1 MLLNMIEARQYING
15 EWTGSVSGNSAT
27 RENPANITETVGSY
41 PLAGA
46 KETTAAIEAAHRAL
60 ESWKSLPGAARSE
73 ILHSAANLLDN
84 QKEDLAR
91 TMTREMGKPIGE
103 ARGEVKRAVVLLRY
117 YAGEGLR
124 AMGEVY
130 SASDGKT
137 LLYSNRVP
145 LGVIGVITPWNFPVA
160 IPIWKMAPALIF
172 GNTVVWKPAEPSS
185 ITGFALMQVLEKAG
199 FPKGVIN
206 MVLGKGAEVGQ
217 CISSHPLVHGI
228 SFTGSNGVG
237 RKVAIAAVERGVKF
251 QLEMGG
257 KNPTIVA
264 ADADLRKAVDLTV
277 SAAMR
282 SAGQKCTATSRV
294 IVEQSV
300 LQDFT
305 QMLVEKVKSIKLS
318 DPLEEDCYI
327 GPVVN
332 HSQHSSI
339 LAAIDRGVKSGVPL
353 LVGGRKPAGKLE
365 NGYFIE
371 PTVFDNVDPGS
382 ELGQTEI
389 FGPVLGIIAAR
400 DLKHALEI
408 ANGVPFGLSA
418 AIFTKDISR
427 ALHFI
432 KSAEA
437 GMIKIN
443 GETAGVEPHAPFG
456 GTKQSSSHSREQGRA
471 AIEFFTS
478 IQTIAISQAQ
488 DT

>member
-1 MLLNMIEARQYING
+1 MSIEAKQYVNG
-15 EWTGSVSGNSAT
+15 TWSNSVSGKTAT
-27 RENPANITETVGSY
+27 RENPANIKEIVGTY
-41 PLAGA
+41 PLSTAD
-46 KETTAAIEAAHRAL
+46 ETTAAIEAAHGAL
-60 ESWKSLPGAARSE
+60 AGWKSLPGAVRSE
-73 ILHSAANLLDN
+73 ILHRAANILD
-84 QKEDLAR
+84 EHIEELAR

-103 ARGEVKRAVVLLRY
+103 ARGEVKRGVVLLRY
-117 YAGEGLR
+117 YAGEGMR

-130 SASDGKT
+130 PASDGKT

-145 LGVIGVITPWNFPVA
+145 LGVVGVITPWNFPVA

-185 ITGFALMQVLEKAG
+185 ITGFALMQLLDKAG

-206 MVLGKGAEVGQ
+206 MVLGKGSEVGNRI
-217 CISSHPLVHGI
+217 CSHPLVHGI
-228 SFTGSNGVG
+228 SFTGSNDVG
-237 RKVAIAAVERGVKF
+237 RKVALAAVERGVKF

-264 ADADLRKAVDLTV
+264 ADADLRKAVDLTI

-294 IVEQSV
+294 IVEESI
-300 LQDFT
+300 LSTFT
-305 QMLVEKVKSIKLS
+305 EMVVEKAKAIKLS
-318 DPLEEDCYI
+318 DPLEDDCYI

-332 HSQHSSI
+332 QTQHTNI
-339 LAAIDRGVKSGVPL
+339 LAAIERGTKSGARL
-353 LVGGRKPAGKLE
+353 LAGGKQPKSKLT

-371 PTVFDNVDPGS
+371 PTVFDKVEPYS

-389 FGPVLGIIAAR
+389 FGPVLGILSAR
-400 DLKHALEI
+400 NLTHALEL
-408 ANGVPFGLSA
+408 ANDVPFGLSA

-427 ALHFI
+427 ILHFI
-432 KSAEA
+432 KSADA

-456 GTKQSSSHSREQGRA
+456 GMKQSSSHSREQGRA

-478 IQTIAISQAQ
+478 IQTIAISPDAEI
-488 DT
+488 